1 MFVKG
6 SLLNKAITQKIALM
20 LVLKRCYS
28 TIMFGFASVFSIV
41 QKLLMCEV
49 TEFRV
54 ARFQNV

>member
-6 SLLNKAITQKIALM
+6 SLLNKAITQKIAVM
-20 LVLKRCYS
+20 LVLKCCYS
-28 TIMFGFASVFSIV
+28 TIMFGFASVSSIV

-54 ARFQNV
+54 ARFQKG